1 MAYSGYYEFTVS
13 QIDNEEMEIS
23 ELDNETLFMNIYHYF
38 CFKNFMSM
46 YYIWRHT
53 ALDRL
58 RTNIKKKW
66 KKDLFT
72 NVNLFID
79 LLEKRYE
86 PVNPCAFFFKSE
98 DYFTKIISLKS
109 ELDKLIKEHHLPT
122 IVRKRKLK
130 RKPIR

>member
-1 MAYSGYYEFTVS
+1 M
-13 QIDNEEMEIS
+13 
-23 ELDNETLFMNIYHYF
+23 
-38 CFKNFMSM
+38 
-46 YYIWRHT
+46 
-53 ALDRL
+53 
-58 RTNIKKKW
+58 
-66 KKDLFT
+66 FT

-86 PVNPCAFFFKSE
+86 PVNPCVFFFNSE
-98 DYFTKIISLKS
+98 DYFIKIISLKS